1 MNIRYILIF
10 LIIFIL
16 NPGFESQKKDKKSEE
31 TTPYQEYLILLREYR
46 KSCRTALKPF
56 RYDGALTT
64 HFSYKDYDYSKEVE
78 IATIQNQTYRLSF
91 NANGITSEGIKIKI
105 FDKPKKF
112 RSRTLLYEKEN
123 VTGSEFIVE
132 TDIMIEELKKAKY
145 IVLESNTEL
154 SEEERTY
161 QKSIIEN
168 IRVKKLY
175 IDYVIPA
182 SERVFEEDEEGNEK
196 RVITKAAIILA
207 IGYSNI

>member
-16 NPGFESQKKDKKSEE
+16 IPNFESQKKDKKREE

-46 KSCRTALKPF
+46 KNCRSALKPF

-78 IATIQNQTYRLSF
+78 IATIQDQIYRLSF
-91 NANGITSEGIKIKI
+91 NANGITGDGIKIKI

-112 RSRTLLYEKEN
+112 RTRILLYEKEN
-123 VTGSEFIVE
+123 VTASDFIIE
-132 TDIMIEELKKAKY
+132 TDIMMEELKKAKNKE
-145 IVLESNTEL
+145 LENNTEF
-154 SEEERTY
+154 SDEERNY
-161 QKSIIEN
+161 QKSIIEKL
-168 IRVKKLY
+168 RVKKLY

-207 IGYSNI
+207 VGYSNI

>member
-16 NPGFESQKKDKKSEE
+16 NPNFESQKKDKKREE
-31 TTPYQEYLILLREYR
+31 TTPYQEYLILLREYI
-46 KSCRTALKPF
+46 KNCRSALKPF

-78 IATIQNQTYRLSF
+78 IATIQDQIYRLSF
-91 NANGITSEGIKIKI
+91 NANGITGDGIKIKI

-112 RSRTLLYEKEN
+112 RTRILLYEKEN
-123 VTGSEFIVE
+123 VSASDFIIE
-132 TDIMIEELKKAKY
+132 TDIMIEELKKAKNKE
-145 IVLESNTEL
+145 LENNTEF
-154 SEEERTY
+154 SDEERNY
-161 QKSIIEN
+161 QKSIIEKL
-168 IRVKKLY
+168 RVKKLY

-182 SERVFEEDEEGNEK
+182 SERVFEEDDEGNEK

-207 IGYSNI
+207 VGYSNI

>member
-16 NPGFESQKKDKKSEE
+16 NPNFESQKKDKKREE

-46 KSCRTALKPF
+46 KNCRTALKPF

-78 IATIQNQTYRLSF
+78 IATIQDQIYRLSF
-91 NANGITSEGIKIKI
+91 NANGITGDGIKIKI

-112 RSRTLLYEKEN
+112 RTRTLLYEKEN
-123 VTGSEFIVE
+123 VTGSEFIIE
-132 TDIMIEELKKAKY
+132 TDIMIEELKKAKSKE
-145 IVLESNTEL
+145 LENNTEF
-154 SEEERTY
+154 SDEERNY
-161 QKSIIEN
+161 QKSIIEKL
-168 IRVKKLY
+168 RVKKLY

-207 IGYSNI
+207 VGYSNI

>member
-16 NPGFESQKKDKKSEE
+16 NPNFESQKKDKKEE

-46 KSCRTALKPF
+46 KNCRTALKPF

-78 IATIQNQTYRLSF
+78 IATIQDQIYRLSF
-91 NANGITSEGIKIKI
+91 NANGITGDGIKIKI

-112 RSRTLLYEKEN
+112 RTRILLYEKEN
-123 VTGSEFIVE
+123 VTASDFIIE
-132 TDIMIEELKKAKY
+132 TDIMMEELKKAKNKE
-145 IVLESNTEL
+145 LENNTEF
-154 SEEERTY
+154 SDEERNY
-161 QKSIIEN
+161 QKSIIEKL
-168 IRVKKLY
+168 RVKKLY

-207 IGYSNI
+207 VGYSNI

>member
-16 NPGFESQKKDKKSEE
+16 NPNFESQKKDKKREE

-46 KSCRTALKPF
+46 KNCRTALKPF

-78 IATIQNQTYRLSF
+78 IATIQDQIYRLSF
-91 NANGITSEGIKIKI
+91 NASGITGEGIKIKI

-112 RSRTLLYEKEN
+112 RTRTLLYEKEN
-123 VTGSEFIVE
+123 VTGSEFIIE
-132 TDIMIEELKKAKY
+132 TDIMIEELKKAKNKE
-145 IVLESNTEL
+145 LENNTEF
-154 SEEERTY
+154 SDEERNY
-161 QKSIIEN
+161 QKSIIEKL
-168 IRVKKLY
+168 RVKKLY

-207 IGYSNI
+207 VGYSNI

>member
-10 LIIFIL
+10 LILFIL

-91 NANGITSEGIKIKI
+91 NANGIIGEGIKIKI

-123 VTGSEFIVE
+123 VTASEFIVE
-132 TDIMIEELKKAKY
+132 TDIMIEELKKAKN
-145 IVLESNTEL
+145 IELESNTEL
-154 SEEERTY
+154 SDEERTY
-161 QKSIIEN
+161 QKSIIEKL
-168 IRVKKLY
+168 RVKKLY
-175 IDYVIPA
+175 IDYIIPA

>member
-1 MNIRYILIF
+1 MNIRYILFF

-16 NPGFESQKKDKKSEE
+16 IPNFESQKKDKKREE

-46 KSCRTALKPF
+46 KNCRTALKPF

-78 IATIQNQTYRLSF
+78 IATIQDQIYRLSF
-91 NANGITSEGIKIKI
+91 NANGITGDGIKIKI

-112 RSRTLLYEKEN
+112 RTRILLYEKEN
-123 VTGSEFIVE
+123 VTASDFIIE
-132 TDIMIEELKKAKY
+132 TDIMIEELKKAKNKE
-145 IVLESNTEL
+145 LENNTEF
-154 SEEERTY
+154 SDEERKY
-161 QKSIIEN
+161 QKSIIEK

-207 IGYSNI
+207 VGYSNI

>member
-16 NPGFESQKKDKKSEE
+16 NPNFESQKKDKKREE

-46 KSCRTALKPF
+46 KNCRTALKPF

-78 IATIQNQTYRLSF
+78 IATIQNQIYRLSF
-91 NANGITSEGIKIKI
+91 NANGITGDGIKIKI
-105 FDKPKKF
+105 FDRPKKF
-112 RSRTLLYEKEN
+112 RTRILLYEKEN
-123 VTGSEFIVE
+123 VTASDFIIE
-132 TDIMIEELKKAKY
+132 TDIMVEELKKAKSKE
-145 IVLESNTEL
+145 LENNTEF
-154 SEEERTY
+154 SDEERNY
-161 QKSIIEN
+161 QKSIIEKL
-168 IRVKKLY
+168 RVKKLY

-207 IGYSNI
+207 VGYSNI

>member
-16 NPGFESQKKDKKSEE
+16 NPNFESQKKDKKREE

-46 KSCRTALKPF
+46 KNCRTALKPF

-78 IATIQNQTYRLSF
+78 IATIQDQIYRLSF
-91 NANGITSEGIKIKI
+91 NASGITGEGIKIKI

-112 RSRTLLYEKEN
+112 RTRTLLYEKEN
-123 VTGSEFIVE
+123 VTGSEFIIE
-132 TDIMIEELKKAKY
+132 TDIMIEELKKAKSKE
-145 IVLESNTEL
+145 LENNTEF
-154 SEEERTY
+154 SDEERNY
-161 QKSIIEN
+161 QKSIIEKL
-168 IRVKKLY
+168 RVKKLY

-207 IGYSNI
+207 VGYSNI

>member
-16 NPGFESQKKDKKSEE
+16 NPGFESQKKDKKGEE
-31 TTPYQEYLILLREYR
+31 TTPYQEYLTLLREYR

>member
-1 MNIRYILIF
+1 MNIRYILFF

-16 NPGFESQKKDKKSEE
+16 NPNFESQKKDKKREE

-46 KSCRTALKPF
+46 KNCRTALKPF

-78 IATIQNQTYRLSF
+78 IATIQDQIYRLSF
-91 NANGITSEGIKIKI
+91 NANGITGDGIKIKI

-112 RSRTLLYEKEN
+112 RTRTLLYEKEN
-123 VTGSEFIVE
+123 VTGSEFIIE
-132 TDIMIEELKKAKY
+132 TDIMIEELKKAKSKE
-145 IVLESNTEL
+145 LENNTEF
-154 SEEERTY
+154 SDEERNY
-161 QKSIIEN
+161 QKSIIEKL
-168 IRVKKLY
+168 RVKKLY

-207 IGYSNI
+207 VGYSNI

>member
-1 MNIRYILIF
+1 MNIRYILFF

-16 NPGFESQKKDKKSEE
+16 NPNFESQKKDKKEE

-46 KSCRTALKPF
+46 KNCRTALKPF

-78 IATIQNQTYRLSF
+78 IATIQDQIYRLSF
-91 NANGITSEGIKIKI
+91 NANGITGDGIKIKI

-112 RSRTLLYEKEN
+112 RTRILLYEKEN
-123 VTGSEFIVE
+123 VTASDFIIE
-132 TDIMIEELKKAKY
+132 TDIMMEELKKAKKKE
-145 IVLESNTEL
+145 LENNTEF
-154 SEEERTY
+154 SDEERNY
-161 QKSIIEN
+161 QKLIIEKL
-168 IRVKKLY
+168 RVKKLY

-207 IGYSNI
+207 VGYSNI

>member
-16 NPGFESQKKDKKSEE
+16 NPGFESQKKDKKGEE

-91 NANGITSEGIKIKI
+91 NANGIIGEGIKIKI

>member
-16 NPGFESQKKDKKSEE
+16 NPNFESQKKDKKREE

-46 KSCRTALKPF
+46 KNCRTALKPF

-78 IATIQNQTYRLSF
+78 IATIQDQIYRLSF
-91 NANGITSEGIKIKI
+91 NANGITGDGIKIKI

-112 RSRTLLYEKEN
+112 RTRILLYEKEN
-123 VTGSEFIVE
+123 VTGSEFIIE
-132 TDIMIEELKKAKY
+132 TDIMMEELKKAKKKE
-145 IVLESNTEL
+145 LENNTEF
-154 SEEERTY
+154 SDEERNY
-161 QKSIIEN
+161 QKLIIEKL
-168 IRVKKLY
+168 RVKKLY
-175 IDYVIPA
+175 IDYIIPA

>member
-16 NPGFESQKKDKKSEE
+16 NPNFESQKKDKKREE
-31 TTPYQEYLILLREYR
+31 TNPYQEYLILLREYR
-46 KSCRTALKPF
+46 KNCRSALKPF

-78 IATIQNQTYRLSF
+78 IATIQDQIYRLSF
-91 NANGITSEGIKIKI
+91 NANGITGDGIKIKI

-112 RSRTLLYEKEN
+112 RTRILLYEKEN
-123 VTGSEFIVE
+123 VTASDFIIE
-132 TDIMIEELKKAKY
+132 TDIMIEELKKAKNNE
-145 IVLESNTEL
+145 LENNTEF
-154 SEEERTY
+154 SDEERNY
-161 QKSIIEN
+161 QKSIIEKL
-168 IRVKKLY
+168 RVKKLY

-182 SERVFEEDEEGNEK
+182 TERVFEEDDEGNEK

-207 IGYSNI
+207 VGYSNI

>member
-16 NPGFESQKKDKKSEE
+16 NPNFESQKKDKKKEE

-46 KSCRTALKPF
+46 KNCRTALKPF

-78 IATIQNQTYRLSF
+78 IATIQDEIYRLSF
-91 NANGITSEGIKIKI
+91 NANGITGDGIKIKI

-112 RSRTLLYEKEN
+112 RSRILLYEKEN
-123 VTGSEFIVE
+123 VTASDFIIE
-132 TDIMIEELKKAKY
+132 TDIMIEELKKAKNKE
-145 IVLESNTEL
+145 LENNTEF
-154 SEEERTY
+154 SDEERNY
-161 QKSIIEN
+161 QKSIIEKL
-168 IRVKKLY
+168 RVKKLY

-182 SERVFEEDEEGNEK
+182 NERTFEEDEEGNEK

-207 IGYSNI
+207 VGYSNI

>member
-16 NPGFESQKKDKKSEE
+16 NPGFESQKKDKKGEE

-91 NANGITSEGIKIKI
+91 NANGIIGEGIKIKI

-123 VTGSEFIVE
+123 VTASEFIVE
-132 TDIMIEELKKAKY
+132 TDIMIEELKKAKN
-145 IVLESNTEL
+145 IELKINTEL
-154 SEEERTY
+154 SDEERTY
-161 QKSIIEN
+161 QKSIIEKL
-168 IRVKKLY
+168 RVKKLY
-175 IDYVIPA
+175 IDYIIPA

>member
-10 LIIFIL
+10 LILFIL
-16 NPGFESQKKDKKSEE
+16 NPGFESQKKDKKGEE

-91 NANGITSEGIKIKI
+91 NANGIIGEGIKIKI

-132 TDIMIEELKKAKY
+132 TDIMIEELKKAKN
-145 IVLESNTEL
+145 IELESNTEL
-154 SEEERTY
+154 SDEERTY
-161 QKSIIEN
+161 QKSIIEKL
-168 IRVKKLY
+168 RVKKLY
-175 IDYVIPA
+175 IDYIIPA

-207 IGYSNI
+207 VGYNNI